1 MNDDENCESETSETS
16 EVSQVL
22 LEDVQSPNGRFGGSL
37 EGIGLVHFG
46 QEGSENEVEDSR
58 EEGEG
63 SCDQEEPDSDDSVS
77 FRREST
83 KTAQLTMQLMR
94 QTSRRVLLC

>member
-58 EEGEG
+58 EESEG
-63 SCDQEEPDSDDSVS
+63 SCDQEEPDNGNSVS
-77 FRREST
+77 FDVNQR
-83 KTAQLTMQLMR
+83 K
-94 QTSRRVLLC
+94 SRSSPCS